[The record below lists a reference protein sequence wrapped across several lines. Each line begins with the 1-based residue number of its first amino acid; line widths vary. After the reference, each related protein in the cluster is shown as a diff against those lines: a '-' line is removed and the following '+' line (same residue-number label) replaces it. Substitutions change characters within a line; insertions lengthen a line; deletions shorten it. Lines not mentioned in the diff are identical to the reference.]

1 MAQVSE
7 QDGVNLSKSIH
18 AFDLKSNEWHIAV
31 LQIYENLLVSE
42 S

>member
-7 QDGVNLSKSIH
+7 QHGVNLSKTIH

-42 S
+42 E